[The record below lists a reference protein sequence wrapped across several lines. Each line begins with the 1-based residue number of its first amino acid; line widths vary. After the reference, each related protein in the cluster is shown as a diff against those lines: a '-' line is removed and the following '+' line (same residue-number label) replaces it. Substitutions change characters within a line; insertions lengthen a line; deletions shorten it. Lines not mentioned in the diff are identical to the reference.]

1 LKENNQGI
9 KLEINCR
16 LNLALCKI
24 KQNEP
29 GVAIDQCERV
39 LLEDNTNIKA
49 LYRLSMAL
57 NSQEHQLEAWPYI
70 KKAYKQAP
78 GDKAIGELYDT
89 LKKFKDA
96 HDAQN
101 KKASGKE
108 ETGKDG
114 VDQDNKNDSKK
125 AKLLRSAFKF
135 NQEKEREPESHE
147 RDSDQEDV
155 KIEEEKVPTQY
166 VNIYKFLG

>member
-24 KQNEP
+24 KQKEP
-29 GVAIDQCERV
+29 AVAIDQCERV

-101 KKASGKE
+101 KKTSGKE
-108 ETGKDG
+108 ETKKDS
-114 VDQDNKNDSKK
+114 VDQDNKNESKK
-125 AKLLRSAFKF
+125 AKILRSAFKF
-135 NQEKEREPESHE
+135 NQEKEPESIE

-155 KIEEEKVPTQY
+155 KIEEEKVPVQY
-166 VNIYKFLG
+166 VIIF